1 MQVPQKIIDAA
12 VDVFG
17 RHGYRQANIG
27 VIAERAGMSRQ
38 ALYRYFDGKEALY
51 RWITEDMHVRALSA
65 AKEAAKSAQRSGEDA
80 AQVLFATLRARYAPF
95 LDLLHLSPHA
105 NEFLEENNRLCGDIA
120 TKHNK
125 KLLGLVAAVLD
136 EEAESG
142 RLGFAEGMNARDLAR
157 IAVSLAVALKSGTP
171 PPSSAA
177 FGRDLERALRLLVAG
192 SNSVSR

>member
-17 RHGYRQANIG
+17 RHGYRKPIG
-27 VIAERAGMSRQ
+27 VIADAPVCHGRLSTAISTAG
-38 ALYRYFDGKEALY
+38 
-51 RWITEDMHVRALSA
+51 ALSLDHGGIASAPAA

-125 KLLGLVAAVLD
+125 KLLGLVAPVLD